1 MTWHNLT
8 PRGQVLAMLEAEMD
22 RLDAAFG
29 PVRPFT
35 DEHPLAVADDLTE
48 AAYLLRDVQACAE
61 YDRTR
66 WEVPK

>member
-1 MTWHNLT
+1 MTWHDLT
-8 PRGQVLAMLEAEMD
+8 PRARVLAMVEAEMD
-22 RLDAAFG
+22 RLDRKHG
-29 PVRPFT
+29 PVLPH
-35 DEHPLAVADDLTE
+35 DEHPLGVADDLAE